1 MGDRTNVKERCNKSC
16 STRPQSFP
24 QLDICSAEKGLRSSP
39 SDKFEKSQS
48 LHSLLSFQNG
58 KFIPVEKNIP
68 GRGLHA
74 ENRSQGCIFL
84 SPTKPK
90 IPKVC
95 KFQMEGSILFVSLWF
110 GTSPKDIHKVDEN
123 SHFSV
128 EKTVCTTD
136 FFFGR
141 YSANGFLKRGAD
153 NYNRHCDISYSE
165 SRFSDKSQNIST
177 RSMSEYT
184 IFGYGNQLSRND
196 TDPSTREKKG
206 RLFNSVRKLS
216 QLIGRLALAVIA
228 SVPAPL
234 QYRTMQRHQILEL
247 QEHGITTQK

>member
-136 FFFGR
+136 FFLDDILR
-141 YSANGFLKRGAD
+141 MVSSKEELTLTTDTVIYLIQNLGFLI
-153 NYNRHCDISYSE
+153 NRKTSVLDPC
-165 SRFSDKSQNIST
+165 QNIQFLGMEINSVEMT
-177 RSMSEYT
+177 LT
-184 IFGYGNQLSRND
+184 L
-196 TDPSTREKKG
+196 PLEKKREG
-206 RLFNSVRKLS
+206 YSTVSEN
-216 QLIGRLALAVIA
+216 
-228 SVPAPL
+228 
-234 QYRTMQRHQILEL
+234 
-247 QEHGITTQK
+247 